1 MRKTN
6 LTSIVLIMTLTV
18 GFAQSK
24 TETVFGVRGN
34 CGMCKSTIEKS
45 VNNVDGVFEA
55 TWDKETKQIA
65 ISYDNMKTDVMAL
78 HKAIA
83 KSGYD
88 TEKVKADENAYNNL
102 PGCCQYDRE
111 MELSA
116 PKETKNK

>member
-1 MRKTN
+1 MRKTI

-55 TWDKETKQIA
+55 TWDKKTKQIA
-65 ISYDNMKTDVMAL
+65 ISYDNMKTDVIAL

-111 MELSA
+111 MKLSA
-116 PKETKNK
+116 TKETKNK